1 MSVTPVT
8 GFRIP
13 EDELELLDE
22 AAVCRSE
29 LVRFLIVSGL
39 DRPGGDLGLV
49 ADVLEDLAGNFS
61 GSDRELLFRTV
72 RLLRGTAQRHDSQVV
87 LEGEFSKGEG
97 VGL

>member
-1 MSVTPVT
+1 MSMSVTPVT

-39 DRPGGDLGLV
+39 DRPGGDL
-49 ADVLEDLAGNFS
+49 AGGERKN
-61 GSDRELLFRTV
+61 
-72 RLLRGTAQRHDSQVV
+72 LLREWRREVSA
-87 LEGEFSKGEG
+87 
-97 VGL
+97 